1 MNLKNSNSGKRVI
14 HILHSAALLSPGSGI
29 LQQMLYEQNAANQ
42 LGINWKV
49 KMYCPYSINSCHDII
64 YKDKKIKNNNNY
76 RFYSKIISWIKL
88 RYNYTRWLLQQ
99 QDHVD
104 IFLLRY
110 YVHDPFQLWFVK
122 KCKKPVFFLHHTLE
136 VPELTQYS
144 KFIGPI
150 RSILELIIGRY
161 TINNAKGIIGVTKEI
176 IDYEV
181 SRSRKI
187 KKNKFIYPNGILI
200 DNNIL
205 VDKRN
210 NDIPE
215 FIFIANFAPWH
226 GLDILLKNVI
236 KSNHQFVLHLVGKI
250 PPKLDTLTNDPRVRV
265 HGIMSQEQIK
275 QLSAQCWV
283 GLASFALFRNKM
295 KQACPL
301 KVREYLKLGLPV
313 CGDFEDVFP
322 ADVKFYKKNDGDI
335 DELINFAFLVR
346 DFGKEEV
353 REMAKE
359 WIDKKLLLSKLYYHL
374 TACNDI

>member
-1 MNLKNSNSGKRVI
+1 MNLKNSNSVKIVHRV
-14 HILHSAALLSPGSGI
+14 LHSAALLSPSSGI
-29 LQQMLYEQNAANQ
+29 LQQMQHEQNAANQ
-42 LGINWKV
+42 LGISWEV
-49 KMYCPYSINSCHDII
+49 KMYCPYSINSCYNII
-64 YKDKKIKNNNNY
+64 YRDKKIKSENCD
-76 RFYSKIISWIKL
+76 RFCSKIIPWMKL
-88 RYNYTRWLLQQ
+88 RYNYIRWLLQQ

-136 VPELTQYS
+136 VPELAQHS
-144 KFIGPI
+144 KFLGII

-161 TINNAKGIIGVTKEI
+161 AINNAKGIIGVTKEI
-176 IDYEV
+176 VDYEIN
-181 SRSRKI
+181 RSRII
-187 KKNKFIYPNGILI
+187 KMNKFIYPNGILI
-200 DNNIL
+200 GNNIL

-226 GLDILLKNVI
+226 GLDILLRKVAE
-236 KSNHQFVLHLVGKI
+236 SNHQFVLHLVGKI
-250 PPKLDTLTNDPRVRV
+250 PPKLDMLTNDSRVRL
-265 HGIMSQEQIK
+265 HGVMSQEQIM

-283 GLASFALFRNKM
+283 GLASFALFRKKM

-301 KVREYLKLGLPV
+301 KTREYLMLGLPV